1 MKKEGEVNLHL
12 QFMFKP
18 ATIIIADDHPILLK
32 GLRDF
37 VQDLGLKVLATAHNG
52 KELLELVLQFQPDI
66 VLMDLEMPEMNGLEV
81 GEKMNQSGINSKKIL
96 LTLHKEIFIL
106 QKARELGF
114 SGYILKEFALNDL
127 ANAIDMVQKGGEFFS
142 EMIWESDKKQSFE
155 EASEPLTPS
164 EIKILRL
171 IADGLSSKEI
181 ADKLFISERT
191 VDKHRSNVITKLNLE
206 KKHNSLL
213 LWAQRNRDIIG

>member
-1 MKKEGEVNLHL
+1 MS
-12 QFMFKP
+12 KP
-18 ATIIIADDHPILLK
+18 TTIIIADDHPILLK
-32 GLRDF
+32 GLSDF
-37 VQDLGLKVLATAHNG
+37 VQDLGLIVLGTALEG
-52 KELLELVLQFQPDI
+52 RRLLELVCQHQPDI
-66 VLMDLEMPEMNGLEV
+66 VLMDLEMPEMTGLEV
-81 GEKMNQSGINSKKIL
+81 GEKMNKLGIKSKKIL

-106 QKARELGF
+106 QKVKELSF
-114 SGYILKEFALNDL
+114 SGYILKEFALNEL
-127 ANAIDMVQKGGEFFS
+127 ANAIDTVTKGGEFFS
-142 EMIWESDKKQSFE
+142 DKIWENEKNQSLD

-171 IADGLSSKEI
+171 IADGMSSREI

-191 VDKHRSNVITKLNLE
+191 VDKHRSNVISKLNLE